1 VFEVRGHHPDIV
13 AVNYEVSR
21 SQSRHHDDD
30 DDQGEDHG
38 NHGKSKGKNGH
49 K

>member
-1 VFEVRGHHPDIV
+1 
-13 AVNYEVSR
+13 VSR
-21 SQSRHHDDD
+21 SRSGHHDDD
-30 DDQGEDHG
+30 HGEGRG